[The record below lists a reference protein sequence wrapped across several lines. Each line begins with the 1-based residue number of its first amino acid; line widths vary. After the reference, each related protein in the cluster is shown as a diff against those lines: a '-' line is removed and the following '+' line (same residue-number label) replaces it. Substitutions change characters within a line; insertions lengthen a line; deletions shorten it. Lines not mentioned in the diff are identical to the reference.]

1 MRKLILHG
9 MIAFSSLLTSVH
21 ATTADSLQ
29 TTIIADYCGLW
40 QINSHLY
47 EGPVATALRP
57 GGSISNVS
65 TAGAYQKGI
74 LQNQGWAEGETRSLT
89 AQASTRTRI
98 LGGITTGSAAYSNT
112 IVDHLSGCE
121 TLEAPILYP
130 YLTTDTV
137 GGSLNAE
144 AYRFAGSYSCSHG
157 NLSVGIGAQYR
168 AALEYRQIDPRPR
181 NITGDLN
188 VTLGSLHAVSS
199 TLGCGLEFRL
209 GRYRHSSQIT
219 FVNPLGGAVIHHKTG
234 PDSHYARFAGNGLS
248 TYYTGQNYGIALSM
262 LPLKDDIGWTAGI
275 SADYGTLTKQ
285 LVDLNRLPLTRKIVE
300 LYTATLSWTARRGG
314 WKLMP
319 YAQWKHNRIHGH
331 ENIFGDATAGVYPM
345 ISSLEMYGFTNS
357 SFISGVAALWASK
370 HDHSIMFDLGV
381 GQYYSQET
389 YRQPAYN
396 TTIHNHDWH
405 CRVKACGKASRGLV
419 TADIGCG
426 REYTRHY
433 SHVAIGTCLPLT
445 PALMLNVSVNYQK
458 MQSTNNILASMGV
471 IF

>member
-9 MIAFSSLLTSVH
+9 MIACSSLLTSVH

-65 TAGAYQKGI
+65 TAGAYQIGI
-74 LQNQGWAEGETRSLT
+74 LQNPGWAKGETRSLT
-89 AQASTRTRI
+89 AQTSTRTRI
-98 LGGITTGSAAYSNT
+98 LGGITTGLAAYSNT
-112 IVDHLSGCE
+112 IVDHISGCE

-144 AYRFAGSYSCSHG
+144 TYRFSGSYSNRLG

-181 NITGDLN
+181 NITGDLS
-188 VTLGSLHAVSS
+188 VTLGSLYAISP
-199 TLGCGLEFRL
+199 TLGCGLDL
-209 GRYRHSSQIT
+209 HIGRYRHSSQIS

-248 TYYTGQNYGIALSM
+248 TYYTGQDYSIALSL
-262 LPLKDDIGWTAGI
+262 LPLKDDIGWTAAV

-300 LYTATLSWTARRGG
+300 LYTATLSWTARRCG

-345 ISSLEMYGFTNS
+345 ISSLEMYGFNS
-357 SFISGVAALWASK
+357 SSITSGVATLWASK
-370 HDHSIMFDLGV
+370 HDQSIMFDLGI

-396 TTIHNHDWH
+396 TTIHNLDWH
-405 CRVKACGKASRGLV
+405 CRLKACGKASRGLV
-419 TADIGCG
+419 TANVGYG
-426 REYTRHY
+426 RECTRRY
-433 SHVAIGTCLPLT
+433 SQVAIETYWPLT
-445 PALMLNVSVNYQK
+445 PTLMLDVSVNYQK
-458 MQSTNNILASMGV
+458 MQSTNNILASIGV